1 MARPYKTGELR
12 KRLAVAD
19 TRYTD
24 SRCFPFAFS
33 KLVEKLGLYVRK
45 KDIDRLVQNCSD
57 DTFIDQVK
65 SLADTYGLTTTFLL
79 TDDEMAGNKK
89 LLDENVEKL

>member
-1 MARPYKTGELR
+1 M
-12 KRLAVAD
+12 
-19 TRYTD
+19 
-24 SRCFPFAFS
+24 
-33 KLVEKLGLYVRK
+33 RK